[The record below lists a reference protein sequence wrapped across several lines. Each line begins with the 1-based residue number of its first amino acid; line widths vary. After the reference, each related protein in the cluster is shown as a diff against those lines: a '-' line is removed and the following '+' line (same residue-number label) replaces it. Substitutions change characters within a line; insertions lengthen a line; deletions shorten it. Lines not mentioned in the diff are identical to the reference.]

1 MNDGRDTIR
10 EASAIQR
17 MFGGIAPR
25 YDLLNHLLSLNRD
38 REWRRRAVA
47 AVRAEGPVLD
57 VCAGTGDMA
66 LEWAERTPAVVY
78 AADFC
83 EEMLVRFRRKLSAR
97 GLLERVRV
105 YAGDTLRLPFA
116 SDTFGAVSVAF
127 GIRNVSDL
135 RGGIR
140 EMTRV
145 ARPGGSVVILEFTM
159 PTNPLFRGLYLFYFL
174 LVLPFIGNLV
184 SGTRD
189 NAYGYLPRSVL
200 NVPGRRRLLQ
210 IMEEEGLRRVR
221 SENLSLGIVNVLI
234 GEKEDGAA

>member
-1 MNDGRDTIR
+1 VSDGRDTIR
-10 EASAIQR
+10 GARAIQR

-38 REWRRRAVA
+38 REWRRRAVSLIEPA
-47 AVRAEGPVLD
+47 GPVLD

-66 LEWAERTPAVVY
+66 LEWSARGDHPVHAT
-78 AADFC
+78 DFC
-83 EEMLVRFRRKLSAR
+83 EEMLVRFRGKLAGK
-97 GLLERVRV
+97 GLDGRVRV

-116 SDTFGAVSVAF
+116 SDTFDAVSVAF
-127 GIRNVSDL
+127 GIRNVADL

-145 ARPGGSVVILEFTM
+145 ARPGGRVLILEFTM
-159 PTNPLFRGLYLFYFL
+159 PANPLFRGVYLFYFL

-200 NVPGRRRLLQ
+200 NFPGRKRLLG
-210 IMEEEGLRRVR
+210 IMAEEGLTRVR

-234 GEKEDGAA
+234 GEKEGGRA